1 MPYVNI
7 PDSGL
12 HGAIAKIVGKM
23 QGQVMGKVIKNS
35 TNITNSLNRKGCP
48 TASETNRLRKKLN
61 QNQKSLQQVQ
71 SRISK
76 FKAIPGKLKPPL
88 GGLKAALKIILSLPI
103 PQGVGIPP
111 GPAGGLILGLPINI
125 TTKYAD
131 TMHLLKEFIKQI
143 DEVVVAIEAVLETPS
158 ASLKSLTRNLGAAD
172 TAVKCCEIQA
182 ALNAQLDSGD
192 LTQGELDDLGLAD
205 DDGEL
210 IFSTLGPKLLAS
222 VSNKGLTN
230 SSKDSL
236 KSQSDLN
243 KKGKWLLSNPI
254 NDGKGDDVDGSGDG
268 SGDGTGTGTGDGS
281 SSGITYQVNDQVK
294 YENVE
299 YICIKEHTSSLENI
313 PPTKEFWSTLDS
325 AVDKGIN
332 DLLSSIRKIEDSNI
346 NSDTK
351 DLIKGLLDN
360 FADTGEGSASGNSKF
375 FHTGPDGTVYE
386 LRIKNDPQAPPI
398 APRRYA
404 VAINPEGVEMFV
416 GDKSFAS
423 DVEVLLNEI
432 KFRIDNQLS

>member
-12 HGAIAKIVGKM
+12 AGTIAKVVGKM
-23 QGQVMGKVIKNS
+23 MGGVMSKVIQNS

-48 TASETNRLRKKLN
+48 TGPETDRLRKKLN

-88 GGLKAALKIILSLPI
+88 GGLKAALKIILTLPI
-103 PQGVGIPP
+103 PQGIGIPP
-111 GPAGGLILGLPINI
+111 GPAGGLIIGLPINI

-143 DEVVVAIEAVLETPS
+143 DEIIVAIEAVLDTPS
-158 ASLKSLTRNLGAAD
+158 ASLKSLQRNLGSAD
-172 TAVKCCEIQA
+172 TAVKCCEIEA
-182 ALNAQLDSGD
+182 ALQKQLDNGD
-192 LTQGELDDLGLAD
+192 LTQTDIDDLGLSD
-205 DDGEL
+205 DDGDL
-210 IFSTLGPKLLAS
+210 IFSSLGPKLLAS

-236 KSQSDLN
+236 KSKSDLN
-243 KKGKWLLSNPI
+243 KKGKWLLKNPVSSNA
-254 NDGKGDDVDGSGDG
+254 DGGD
-268 SGDGTGTGTGDGS
+268 
-281 SSGITYQVNDQVK
+281 IIYLVNDQVK
-294 YENVE
+294 YNNVE
-299 YICIKEHTSSLENI
+299 YICIKGHTSSLENI
-313 PPTKEFWSTLDS
+313 PPTAEFWSTLDS
-325 AVDKGIN
+325 AVSKGVS
-332 DLLSSIRKIEDSNI
+332 DLLSGIRKIEDSNI
-346 NSDTK
+346 NSNTK
-351 DLIKGLLDN
+351 DLIRGLLDN
-360 FADTGEGSASGNSKF
+360 FANIGEGKAGINSKF
-375 FHTGPDGTVYE
+375 FHTGPDGVVYE

-404 VAINPEGVEMFV
+404 VAINPDGAEMFV

>member
-1 MPYVNI
+1 MAYVNI

-12 HGAIAKIVGKM
+12 HGSIAKIVGKM
-23 QGQVMGKVIKNS
+23 MGTVMSKLLQNS

-48 TASETNRLRKKLN
+48 TGPETDRLRKKLN
-61 QNQKSLQQVQ
+61 QNQKSLQKVQ

-76 FKAIPGKLKPPL
+76 FKAIPSKLKPPIS
-88 GGLKAALKIILSLPI
+88 GLKAALKIILTLPI
-103 PQGVGIPP
+103 PQGIGIPP
-111 GPAGGLILGLPINI
+111 GPAGGLIIGLPINI

-143 DEVVVAIEAVLETPS
+143 DEIVVAIEAVLETPA

-172 TAVKCCEIQA
+172 TAVKCCEIEA
-182 ALNAQLDSGD
+182 ALQRQLNSGD
-192 LTQGELDDLGLAD
+192 LTQTDIDELGLSD
-205 DDGEL
+205 DDGDL

-236 KSQSDLN
+236 KSKSDLN
-243 KKGKWLLSNPI
+243 KKGKWLLKNPV
-254 NDGKGDDVDGSGDG
+254 VDIDSESTDNN
-268 SGDGTGTGTGDGS
+268 SIANNS
-281 SSGITYQVNDQVK
+281 ITYNVDDQVK
-294 YENVE
+294 YKDVE
-299 YICIKEHTSSLENI
+299 YVCIKKHTSSLENI
-313 PPTKEFWSTLDS
+313 PPTAEYWSTLGS
-325 AVDKGIN
+325 AVNKGIS
-332 DLLSSIRKIEDSNI
+332 DLLSGIRKIEDSNI
-346 NSDTK
+346 NSNTK

-360 FADTGEGSASGNSKF
+360 FANIGEGEAGSNSDF
-375 FHTGPDGTVYE
+375 FYTGPDGVVYE

-404 VAINPEGVEMFV
+404 VAINPDGAEMFV

>member
-12 HGAIAKIVGKM
+12 HGTIAKIVGKM
-23 QGQVMGKVIKNS
+23 MGGVMSKVIQNS

-48 TASETNRLRKKLN
+48 TGPETDRLRKKLN

-88 GGLKAALKIILSLPI
+88 GGLKAALKIILTLPI
-103 PQGVGIPP
+103 PQGIGIPP
-111 GPAGGLILGLPINI
+111 GPAGGLIIGLPINI

-143 DEVVVAIEAVLETPS
+143 DEIIVAIEAVLDTPS
-158 ASLKSLTRNLGAAD
+158 ASLKSLQRNLGSAD
-172 TAVKCCEIQA
+172 TAVKCCEIEA
-182 ALNAQLDSGD
+182 ALQKQLDNGD
-192 LTQGELDDLGLAD
+192 LTQTDIDDLGLSD
-205 DDGEL
+205 DDGDL
-210 IFSTLGPKLLAS
+210 IFSSLGPKLLAS

-236 KSQSDLN
+236 KSKSDLN
-243 KKGKWLLSNPI
+243 KKGKWLLKNPVSSNA
-254 NDGKGDDVDGSGDG
+254 DGGD
-268 SGDGTGTGTGDGS
+268 
-281 SSGITYQVNDQVK
+281 IIYLVNDQVK
-294 YENVE
+294 YNNVE
-299 YICIKEHTSSLENI
+299 YICIKDHTSSLENI
-313 PPTKEFWSTLDS
+313 PPTAEFWSTLDS
-325 AVDKGIN
+325 AVSKGVS
-332 DLLSSIRKIEDSNI
+332 DLLSGIRKIEDSNI
-346 NSDTK
+346 NSNTK
-351 DLIKGLLDN
+351 DLIRGLLDN
-360 FADTGEGSASGNSKF
+360 FANIGEGKAGINSKF
-375 FHTGPDGTVYE
+375 FHTGPDGVVYE

-404 VAINPEGVEMFV
+404 VAINPDGAEMFV

>member
-12 HGAIAKIVGKM
+12 HGTIAKIVGKM
-23 QGQVMGKVIKNS
+23 MGGVMSKVIQNS

-48 TASETNRLRKKLN
+48 TGPETDRLRKKLN

-88 GGLKAALKIILSLPI
+88 GGLKAALKIILTLPI
-103 PQGVGIPP
+103 PQGIGIPP
-111 GPAGGLILGLPINI
+111 GPAGGLIIGLPINI

-143 DEVVVAIEAVLETPS
+143 DEIIVAIEAVLDTPS
-158 ASLKSLTRNLGAAD
+158 ASLKSLQRNLGSAD
-172 TAVKCCEIQA
+172 TAVKCCEIEA
-182 ALNAQLDSGD
+182 ALQKQLDNGD
-192 LTQGELDDLGLAD
+192 LTQTDIDDLGLSD
-205 DDGEL
+205 DDGDL
-210 IFSTLGPKLLAS
+210 IFSSLGPKLLAS

-236 KSQSDLN
+236 KSKSDLN
-243 KKGKWLLSNPI
+243 KKGKWLLKNPVSSNA
-254 NDGKGDDVDGSGDG
+254 DGGD
-268 SGDGTGTGTGDGS
+268 
-281 SSGITYQVNDQVK
+281 IIYLVNDQVK
-294 YENVE
+294 YNNVE

-313 PPTKEFWSTLDS
+313 PPTAEFWSTLDS
-325 AVDKGIN
+325 AVNKGVS
-332 DLLSSIRKIEDSNI
+332 DLLSGIRKIEDSNI
-346 NSDTK
+346 NSNTK

-360 FADTGEGSASGNSKF
+360 FANIGEGKAGINSKF
-375 FHTGPDGTVYE
+375 FHTGPDGIVYE

-404 VAINPEGVEMFV
+404 VAINPDGAEMFV

>member
-48 TASETNRLRKKLN
+48 TGSETNRLRKKLN

-254 NDGKGDDVDGSGDG
+254 NEGKGDVNDGKGDGVA
-268 SGDGTGTGTGDGS
+268 
-281 SSGITYQVNDQVK
+281 GITYQVNDQVK

-299 YICIKEHTSSLENI
+299 YICIKGHTSSLENI

-360 FADTGEGSASGNSKF
+360 FADTGEGSARSNSKF

>member
-12 HGAIAKIVGKM
+12 HGSIAKIVGKM
-23 QGQVMGKVIKNS
+23 QGQVMGKVIANS

-48 TASETNRLRKKLN
+48 TGEETNRLRKKLN

-76 FKAIPGKLKPPL
+76 FKAIPSKLKPPL

-143 DEVVVAIEAVLETPS
+143 DEVVVAIEAVLDTPA

-182 ALNAQLDSGD
+182 AINAQLDSGD
-192 LTQGELDDLGLAD
+192 LTQSDLDELGLSD

-243 KKGKWLLSNPI
+243 KKGKWLLNNPVGDADA
-254 NDGKGDDVDGSGDG
+254 DGDSP
-268 SGDGTGTGTGDGS
+268 
-281 SSGITYQVNDQVK
+281 GIVYEVNDQVK
-294 YENVE
+294 YNNVE
-299 YICIKEHTSSLENI
+299 YICIKKHTSSLENI
-313 PPTKEFWSTLDS
+313 PPTAEFWSTLDS

-332 DLLSSIRKIEDSNI
+332 DLLSGIRKIEDSNI

-351 DLIKGLLDN
+351 ALIKSLLDN
-360 FADTGEGSASGNSKF
+360 FADTGEGAASGDSKF
-375 FHTGPDGTVYE
+375 FHTGPDGVVYE
-386 LRIKNDPQAPPI
+386 LRIKNDPLAPPI

-404 VAINPEGVEMFV
+404 VAINPEGAEMFV

>member
-12 HGAIAKIVGKM
+12 HGTIAKIVGKM
-23 QGQVMGKVIKNS
+23 MGGVMSKVIQNS

-48 TASETNRLRKKLN
+48 TGPETDRLRKKLN

-88 GGLKAALKIILSLPI
+88 GGLKAALKIILTLPI
-103 PQGVGIPP
+103 PQGIGIPP
-111 GPAGGLILGLPINI
+111 GPAGGLIIGLPINI

-143 DEVVVAIEAVLETPS
+143 DEIIVAIEAVLDTPS
-158 ASLKSLTRNLGAAD
+158 ASLKSLQRNLGSAD
-172 TAVKCCEIQA
+172 TAVKCCEIEA
-182 ALNAQLDSGD
+182 ALQKQLDNGD
-192 LTQGELDDLGLAD
+192 LTQTDIDDLGLSD
-205 DDGEL
+205 DDGDL
-210 IFSTLGPKLLAS
+210 IFSSLGPKLLAS

-236 KSQSDLN
+236 KSKSDLN
-243 KKGKWLLSNPI
+243 KKGKWLLKNPVSSNA
-254 NDGKGDDVDGSGDG
+254 DGGD
-268 SGDGTGTGTGDGS
+268 
-281 SSGITYQVNDQVK
+281 IIYLVNDQVK
-294 YENVE
+294 YNNVE
-299 YICIKEHTSSLENI
+299 YICIKGHTSSLENI
-313 PPTKEFWSTLDS
+313 PPTAEFWSTLDS
-325 AVDKGIN
+325 AVNKGVS
-332 DLLSSIRKIEDSNI
+332 DLLSGIRKIEDSNI
-346 NSDTK
+346 NSNTK

-360 FADTGEGSASGNSKF
+360 FANIGEGKAGINSKF
-375 FHTGPDGTVYE
+375 FHTGPDGIVYE

-404 VAINPEGVEMFV
+404 VAINPDGAEMFV

>member
-12 HGAIAKIVGKM
+12 HGTIAKIVGKM
-23 QGQVMGKVIKNS
+23 MGGVMSKVIQNS

-48 TASETNRLRKKLN
+48 TGPETDRLRKKLN

-88 GGLKAALKIILSLPI
+88 GGLKAALKIILTLPI
-103 PQGVGIPP
+103 PQGIGIPP
-111 GPAGGLILGLPINI
+111 GPAGGLIIGLPINI

-143 DEVVVAIEAVLETPS
+143 DEIIVAIEAVLDTPS
-158 ASLKSLTRNLGAAD
+158 ASLKSLQRNLGSAD
-172 TAVKCCEIQA
+172 TAVKCCEIEA
-182 ALNAQLDSGD
+182 ALQKQLDNGD
-192 LTQGELDDLGLAD
+192 LTQTDIDDLGLSD
-205 DDGEL
+205 DDGDL
-210 IFSTLGPKLLAS
+210 IFSSLGPKLLAS

-236 KSQSDLN
+236 KSKSDLN
-243 KKGKWLLSNPI
+243 KKGKWLLKNPVSSNA
-254 NDGKGDDVDGSGDG
+254 DGGD
-268 SGDGTGTGTGDGS
+268 
-281 SSGITYQVNDQVK
+281 IIYLVNDQVK
-294 YENVE
+294 YNNVE

-313 PPTKEFWSTLDS
+313 PSTAEFWSTLDS
-325 AVDKGIN
+325 AVSKGVS
-332 DLLSSIRKIEDSNI
+332 DLLSGIRKIEDSNI
-346 NSDTK
+346 NSNTK
-351 DLIKGLLDN
+351 DLIRGLLDN
-360 FADTGEGSASGNSKF
+360 FANIGEGKAGINSKF
-375 FHTGPDGTVYE
+375 FHTGPDGVVYE

-404 VAINPEGVEMFV
+404 VAINPDGAEMFV

>member
-12 HGAIAKIVGKM
+12 HGTIAKIVGKM
-23 QGQVMGKVIKNS
+23 MGGVMSKVIQNS

-48 TASETNRLRKKLN
+48 TGPETDRLRKKLN

-88 GGLKAALKIILSLPI
+88 GGLKAALKIILTLPI
-103 PQGVGIPP
+103 PQGIGIPP
-111 GPAGGLILGLPINI
+111 GPAGGLIIGLPINI

-143 DEVVVAIEAVLETPS
+143 DEIIVAIEAVLDTPS
-158 ASLKSLTRNLGAAD
+158 ASLKSLQRNLGSAD
-172 TAVKCCEIQA
+172 TAVKCCEIEA
-182 ALNAQLDSGD
+182 ALQKQLDNGD
-192 LTQGELDDLGLAD
+192 LTQTDIDELGLSD
-205 DDGEL
+205 DDGDL
-210 IFSTLGPKLLAS
+210 IFSSLGPKLLAS

-236 KSQSDLN
+236 KSKSDLN
-243 KKGKWLLSNPI
+243 KKGKWLLKNPVSSNA
-254 NDGKGDDVDGSGDG
+254 DGGD
-268 SGDGTGTGTGDGS
+268 
-281 SSGITYQVNDQVK
+281 IIYLVNDQVK
-294 YENVE
+294 YNNVE

-313 PPTKEFWSTLDS
+313 PPTAEFWSTLDS
-325 AVDKGIN
+325 AVSKGVS
-332 DLLSSIRKIEDSNI
+332 DLLSGIRKIEDSNI
-346 NSDTK
+346 NSNTK
-351 DLIKGLLDN
+351 DLIRGLLDN
-360 FADTGEGSASGNSKF
+360 FANIGEGKAGINSKF
-375 FHTGPDGTVYE
+375 FHTGPDGVVYE

-404 VAINPEGVEMFV
+404 VAINPDGAEMFV

>member
-12 HGAIAKIVGKM
+12 HGTIAKIVGKM
-23 QGQVMGKVIKNS
+23 MGGVMSKVIQNS

-48 TASETNRLRKKLN
+48 TGPETDRLRKKLN

-88 GGLKAALKIILSLPI
+88 GGLKAALKIILTLPI
-103 PQGVGIPP
+103 PQGIGIPP
-111 GPAGGLILGLPINI
+111 GPAGGLIIGLPINI

-143 DEVVVAIEAVLETPS
+143 DEIIVAIEAVLDTPS
-158 ASLKSLTRNLGAAD
+158 ASLKSLQRNLGSAD
-172 TAVKCCEIQA
+172 TAVKCCEIEA
-182 ALNAQLDSGD
+182 ALQKQLDNGD
-192 LTQGELDDLGLAD
+192 LTQTDIDDLGLSD
-205 DDGEL
+205 DDGDL
-210 IFSTLGPKLLAS
+210 IFSSLGPKLLAS

-236 KSQSDLN
+236 KSKSDLN
-243 KKGKWLLSNPI
+243 KKGKWLLKNPI
-254 NDGKGDDVDGSGDG
+254 SSNADGVD
-268 SGDGTGTGTGDGS
+268 
-281 SSGITYQVNDQVK
+281 IIYLVNDQVK
-294 YENVE
+294 YNNVE

-313 PPTKEFWSTLDS
+313 PPTAEFWSTLDS
-325 AVDKGIN
+325 AVNKGVS
-332 DLLSSIRKIEDSNI
+332 DLLSGIRKIEDSNI
-346 NSDTK
+346 NSNTK

-360 FADTGEGSASGNSKF
+360 FANIGEGKAGINSKF
-375 FHTGPDGTVYE
+375 FHTGPDGIVYE

-404 VAINPEGVEMFV
+404 VAINPDGAEMFV

>member
-23 QGQVMGKVIKNS
+23 QGNVMAKVITNS

-48 TASETNRLRKKLN
+48 TGSETKRLRNKLN
-61 QNQKSLQQVQ
+61 QNTTALQKVS

-88 GGLKAALKIILSLPI
+88 GGLKAALKIILTLPI

-143 DEVVVAIEAVLETPS
+143 DEVVIAIEAVLSTPS
-158 ASLKSLTRNLGAAD
+158 ASLKSLKRNLGAAD
-172 TAVKCCEIQA
+172 TAVKCCEVEA
-182 ALNAQLDSGD
+182 ALKDQLDKGNINTKDLSDLSLLDDSGD
-192 LTQGELDDLGLAD
+192 M
-205 DDGEL
+205 
-210 IFSTLGPKLLAS
+210 IFSSLGPKLLAS

-230 SSKDSL
+230 SGKDSS
-236 KSQSDLN
+236 KNQSDL
-243 KKGKWLLSNPI
+243 KSRGKWMEGI
-254 NDGKGDDVDGSGDG
+254 DYKENDK
-268 SGDGTGTGTGDGS
+268 
-281 SSGITYQVNDQVK
+281 VK
-294 YENVE
+294 YKGVD
-299 YICIKEHTSSLENI
+299 YICLKDHHSSKSNI
-313 PPTKEFWSTLDS
+313 PPTKGFWNTLDGALDDS
-325 AVDKGIN
+325 VKKLLDSIKGIQ
-332 DLLSSIRKIEDSNI
+332 DSNL
-346 NSDTK
+346 DQEVK
-351 DLIKGLLDN
+351 DLIKSLIDQFDDLNDG
-360 FADTGEGSASGNSKF
+360 DTKNNSKF

-386 LRIKNDPQAPPI
+386 LKIKKDPSAPPI
-398 APRRYA
+398 APRRFA
-404 VAINPEGVEMFV
+404 VAINPDNVEMFV
-416 GDKSFAS
+416 GPKSFAS

>member
-23 QGQVMGKVIKNS
+23 QGQVMGKVIKNA

-48 TASETNRLRKKLN
+48 TGAETNRLRKKLN

-71 SRISK
+71 SRIAK

-172 TAVKCCEIQA
+172 TAVKCCEIEA

-230 SSKDSL
+230 SGKDSS
-236 KSQSDLN
+236 KNQSDLN
-243 KKGKWLLSNPI
+243 KKGKWLLNNPVDTSDG
-254 NDGKGDDVDGSGDG
+254 DGKL
-268 SGDGTGTGTGDGS
+268 
-281 SSGITYQVNDQVK
+281 SGIAYEVNDQVK
-294 YENVE
+294 YNNVE
-299 YICIKEHTSSLENI
+299 YICIKAHISSLKNI
-313 PPTKEFWSTLDS
+313 PPTAEFWNTLDS
-325 AVDKGIN
+325 AVNNGIN

-360 FADTGEGSASGNSKF
+360 FADTGEGSARGDSKF
-375 FHTGPDGTVYE
+375 FHTGPDGVVYE

>member
-12 HGAIAKIVGKM
+12 HGTIAKIVGKM
-23 QGQVMGKVIKNS
+23 MGGVMSKVIQNS

-48 TASETNRLRKKLN
+48 TGPETDRLRKKLN

-88 GGLKAALKIILSLPI
+88 GGLKAALKIILTLPI
-103 PQGVGIPP
+103 PQGIGIPP
-111 GPAGGLILGLPINI
+111 GPAGGLIIGLPINI

-143 DEVVVAIEAVLETPS
+143 DEIIVAIEAVLDTPS
-158 ASLKSLTRNLGAAD
+158 ASLKSLQRNLGAAD
-172 TAVKCCEIQA
+172 TAVKCCEIEA
-182 ALNAQLDSGD
+182 ALQKQLDNGD
-192 LTQGELDDLGLAD
+192 LTQTDIDDLGLSD
-205 DDGEL
+205 DDGDL
-210 IFSTLGPKLLAS
+210 IFSSLGPKLLAS

-236 KSQSDLN
+236 KSKSDLN
-243 KKGKWLLSNPI
+243 KKGKWILKNPVSSNA
-254 NDGKGDDVDGSGDG
+254 DGGD
-268 SGDGTGTGTGDGS
+268 
-281 SSGITYQVNDQVK
+281 IIYLVNDQVK
-294 YENVE
+294 YNNVE

-313 PPTKEFWSTLDS
+313 PPTAEFWSTLDS
-325 AVDKGIN
+325 AVSKGVS
-332 DLLSSIRKIEDSNI
+332 DLLSGIRKIEDSNI
-346 NSDTK
+346 NSNTK

-360 FADTGEGSASGNSKF
+360 FANIGEGKAGINSKF
-375 FHTGPDGTVYE
+375 FHTGPDGVVYE

-404 VAINPEGVEMFV
+404 VAINPDGAEMFV

-423 DVEVLLNEI
+423 DAEVLLNEI

>member
-12 HGAIAKIVGKM
+12 HGTIAKIVGKM
-23 QGQVMGKVIKNS
+23 MGGVMSKVIQNS

-48 TASETNRLRKKLN
+48 TGPETDRLRKKLN

-88 GGLKAALKIILSLPI
+88 GGLKAALKIILTLPI
-103 PQGVGIPP
+103 PQGIGIPP
-111 GPAGGLILGLPINI
+111 GPAGGLIIGLPINI

-143 DEVVVAIEAVLETPS
+143 DEIIVAIEAVLDTPS
-158 ASLKSLTRNLGAAD
+158 ASLKSLQRNLGSAD
-172 TAVKCCEIQA
+172 TAVKCCEIEA
-182 ALNAQLDSGD
+182 ALQKQLDNGD
-192 LTQGELDDLGLAD
+192 LTQTDIDDLGLSD
-205 DDGEL
+205 DDGDL
-210 IFSTLGPKLLAS
+210 IFSSLGPKLLAS

-236 KSQSDLN
+236 KSKSDLN
-243 KKGKWLLSNPI
+243 KKGKWLLKNPVSSNA
-254 NDGKGDDVDGSGDG
+254 DGGD
-268 SGDGTGTGTGDGS
+268 
-281 SSGITYQVNDQVK
+281 IIYLVNDQVK
-294 YENVE
+294 YNNVE

-313 PPTKEFWSTLDS
+313 PPTAEFWSTLDS
-325 AVDKGIN
+325 AVSKGVS
-332 DLLSSIRKIEDSNI
+332 DLLSGIRKIEDSNI
-346 NSDTK
+346 NSNTK
-351 DLIKGLLDN
+351 DLIRGLLDN
-360 FADTGEGSASGNSKF
+360 FANIGEGKAGINSKF
-375 FHTGPDGTVYE
+375 FHTGPDGVVYE

-404 VAINPEGVEMFV
+404 VAINPDGAEMFV

>member
-12 HGAIAKIVGKM
+12 HGTIAKLVGKM
-23 QGQVMGKVIKNS
+23 MGGVMSKVIQNS

-48 TASETNRLRKKLN
+48 TGPETDRLRSKLN

-88 GGLKAALKIILSLPI
+88 GGLKAALKIILTLPI
-103 PQGVGIPP
+103 PQGIGIPP
-111 GPAGGLILGLPINI
+111 GPAGGLIIGLPINI

-143 DEVVVAIEAVLETPS
+143 DEIIVAIEAVLDTPS
-158 ASLKSLTRNLGAAD
+158 ASLKSLKRNLGAAD
-172 TAVKCCEIQA
+172 TAVKCCEIEA
-182 ALNAQLDSGD
+182 ALQKQLDSGD
-192 LTQGELDDLGLAD
+192 LTQTDIDELGLSD
-205 DDGEL
+205 DDGDL

-236 KSQSDLN
+236 KSKSDLN
-243 KKGKWLLSNPI
+243 KKGKWLDTNPI
-254 NDGKGDDVDGSGDG
+254 TKKSNS
-268 SGDGTGTGTGDGS
+268 
-281 SSGITYQVNDQVK
+281 IQYLVNDQVK
-294 YENVE
+294 HNNVE
-299 YICIKEHTSSLENI
+299 YICMKDHISSLENI
-313 PPTKEFWSTLDS
+313 PPTAGYWSTLDS
-325 AVDKGIN
+325 AVNKGVG
-332 DLLSSIRKIEDSNI
+332 DLLSGIRKIEDSNI
-346 NSDTK
+346 NSNTK

-360 FADTGEGSASGNSKF
+360 FANIGEGNASINSKF

-386 LRIKNDPQAPPI
+386 LRIKNDIQAPPI

-404 VAINPEGVEMFV
+404 VAINPDGAEMFV

>member
-48 TASETNRLRKKLN
+48 TGSETNRLRKKLN

-254 NDGKGDDVDGSGDG
+254 NDG
-268 SGDGTGTGTGDGS
+268 TGDGS

-299 YICIKEHTSSLENI
+299 YICIKGHTSSLENI

-360 FADTGEGSASGNSKF
+360 FADTGEGSASSNSKF

>member
-12 HGAIAKIVGKM
+12 HGTIAKIVGKM
-23 QGQVMGKVIKNS
+23 MGGVMSKVIQNS

-48 TASETNRLRKKLN
+48 TGPETDRLRKKLN

-88 GGLKAALKIILSLPI
+88 GGLKAALKIILTLPI
-103 PQGVGIPP
+103 PQGIGIPP
-111 GPAGGLILGLPINI
+111 GPAGGLIIGLPINI

-143 DEVVVAIEAVLETPS
+143 DEIIVAIEAVLDTPS
-158 ASLKSLTRNLGAAD
+158 ASLKSLQRNLGAAD
-172 TAVKCCEIQA
+172 TAVKCCEIEA
-182 ALNAQLDSGD
+182 ALQKQLDNGD
-192 LTQGELDDLGLAD
+192 LTQTDIDDLGLSD
-205 DDGEL
+205 DDGDL
-210 IFSTLGPKLLAS
+210 IFSSLGPKLLAS

-236 KSQSDLN
+236 KSKSDLN
-243 KKGKWLLSNPI
+243 KKGKWILKNPVSSNA
-254 NDGKGDDVDGSGDG
+254 DGGD
-268 SGDGTGTGTGDGS
+268 
-281 SSGITYQVNDQVK
+281 IIYLVNDQVK
-294 YENVE
+294 YNNVE

-313 PPTKEFWSTLDS
+313 PPTAEFWSTLDS
-325 AVDKGIN
+325 AVSKGVS
-332 DLLSSIRKIEDSNI
+332 DLLSGIRKIEDSNI
-346 NSDTK
+346 NSNTK

-360 FADTGEGSASGNSKF
+360 FANIGEGKAGINSKF
-375 FHTGPDGTVYE
+375 FHTGPDGVVYE

-404 VAINPEGVEMFV
+404 VAINPDGAEMFV

>member
-12 HGAIAKIVGKM
+12 HGTIAKIVGKM
-23 QGQVMGKVIKNS
+23 MGGVMSKVIQNS

-48 TASETNRLRKKLN
+48 TGPETDRLRKKLN

-88 GGLKAALKIILSLPI
+88 GGLKAALKIILTLPI
-103 PQGVGIPP
+103 PQGIGIPP
-111 GPAGGLILGLPINI
+111 GPAGGLIIGLPINI

-143 DEVVVAIEAVLETPS
+143 DEIIVAIEAVLDTPS
-158 ASLKSLTRNLGAAD
+158 ASLKSLQRNLGSAD
-172 TAVKCCEIQA
+172 TAVKCCEIEA
-182 ALNAQLDSGD
+182 ALQKQLDNGD
-192 LTQGELDDLGLAD
+192 LTQTDINDLGLSD
-205 DDGEL
+205 DDGDL
-210 IFSTLGPKLLAS
+210 IFSSLGPKLLAS

-236 KSQSDLN
+236 KSKSDLN
-243 KKGKWLLSNPI
+243 KKGKWLLKNPVSSNA
-254 NDGKGDDVDGSGDG
+254 DGGD
-268 SGDGTGTGTGDGS
+268 
-281 SSGITYQVNDQVK
+281 IIYLVNDQVK
-294 YENVE
+294 YNNVE

-313 PPTKEFWSTLDS
+313 PPTAEFWSTLDS
-325 AVDKGIN
+325 AVSKGVS
-332 DLLSSIRKIEDSNI
+332 DLLSGIRKIEDSNI
-346 NSDTK
+346 NSNTK
-351 DLIKGLLDN
+351 DLIRGLLDN
-360 FADTGEGSASGNSKF
+360 FANIGEGKAGINSKF
-375 FHTGPDGTVYE
+375 FHTGPDGVVYE

-404 VAINPEGVEMFV
+404 VAINPDGAEMFV

>member
-12 HGAIAKIVGKM
+12 AGTIAKVVGKM
-23 QGQVMGKVIKNS
+23 MGGVMSKVIQNS

-48 TASETNRLRKKLN
+48 TGPETDRLRKKLN

-88 GGLKAALKIILSLPI
+88 GGLKAALKIILTLPI
-103 PQGVGIPP
+103 PQGIGIPP
-111 GPAGGLILGLPINI
+111 GPAGGLIIGLPINI

-143 DEVVVAIEAVLETPS
+143 DEIIVAIEAVLDTPS
-158 ASLKSLTRNLGAAD
+158 ASLKSLQRNLGSAD
-172 TAVKCCEIQA
+172 TAVKCCEIEA
-182 ALNAQLDSGD
+182 ALQKQLDNGD
-192 LTQGELDDLGLAD
+192 LTQTDIDDLGLSD
-205 DDGEL
+205 DDGDL
-210 IFSTLGPKLLAS
+210 IFSSLGPKLLAS

-230 SSKDSL
+230 NSKDSL
-236 KSQSDLN
+236 KSKSDLN
-243 KKGKWLLSNPI
+243 KKGKWLLKNPVSSNA
-254 NDGKGDDVDGSGDG
+254 DGGD
-268 SGDGTGTGTGDGS
+268 
-281 SSGITYQVNDQVK
+281 IIYLVNDQVK
-294 YENVE
+294 YNNVE

-313 PPTKEFWSTLDS
+313 PPTAEFWSTLDS
-325 AVDKGIN
+325 AVSKGVS
-332 DLLSSIRKIEDSNI
+332 DLLSGIRKIEDSNI
-346 NSDTK
+346 NSNTK
-351 DLIKGLLDN
+351 DLIRGLLDN
-360 FADTGEGSASGNSKF
+360 FANIGEGKAGINSKF
-375 FHTGPDGTVYE
+375 FHTGPDGVVYE

-404 VAINPEGVEMFV
+404 VAINPDGAEMFV

>member
-23 QGQVMGKVIKNS
+23 QGSVMAKVISNS

-48 TASETNRLRKKLN
+48 TGAETNRLRNKLN
-61 QNQKSLQQVQ
+61 QNTTALQKVS

-88 GGLKAALKIILSLPI
+88 GGLKAALKIILTLPI

-143 DEVVVAIEAVLETPS
+143 DEVIIAIEAVLSTPS
-158 ASLKSLTRNLGAAD
+158 QSLKSLKRNLGAAD
-172 TAVKCCEIQA
+172 TAVKCCEIEA
-182 ALNAQLDSGD
+182 ALKEQLDKGK
-192 LTQGELDDLGLAD
+192 LTNKELNDLGLFEGE
-205 DDGEL
+205 DDGSDLVSSGLSGRQL

-230 SSKDSL
+230 SGKDSS
-236 KSQSDLN
+236 KNQSDLKSRGN
-243 KKGKWLLSNPI
+243 WLEGVYYNE
-254 NDGKGDDVDGSGDG
+254 NDKVKYKGD
-268 SGDGTGTGTGDGS
+268 
-281 SSGITYQVNDQVK
+281 
-294 YENVE
+294 E
-299 YICIKEHTSSLENI
+299 YICLQDHLSSKSNI
-313 PPTKEFWSTLDS
+313 PPTKGFWSTLDGALDES
-325 AVDKGIN
+325 VRKLLDSIKG
-332 DLLSSIRKIEDSNI
+332 IEDSNI
-346 NSDTK
+346 DQEVK
-351 DLIKGLLDN
+351 DLIKGLIDQFNDLNDG
-360 FADTGEGSASGNSKF
+360 DTKDNSKF
-375 FHTGPDGTVYE
+375 FHTGPDGIVYE
-386 LRIKNDPQAPPI
+386 LKIKKDPSAPPI
-398 APRRYA
+398 APRRFA
-404 VAINPEGVEMFV
+404 VAINPENVEMFV
-416 GDKSFAS
+416 GPKSFAS

>member
-12 HGAIAKIVGKM
+12 HGTIAKIVGKM
-23 QGQVMGKVIKNS
+23 MGGVMSKVIQNS

-48 TASETNRLRKKLN
+48 TGPETDRLRKKLN

-88 GGLKAALKIILSLPI
+88 GGLKAALKIILTLPI
-103 PQGVGIPP
+103 PQGIGIPP
-111 GPAGGLILGLPINI
+111 GPAGGLIIGLPINI

-143 DEVVVAIEAVLETPS
+143 DEIIVAIEAVLDTPS
-158 ASLKSLTRNLGAAD
+158 ASLKSLQRNLGSAD
-172 TAVKCCEIQA
+172 TAVKCCEIEA
-182 ALNAQLDSGD
+182 ALQKQLDNGD
-192 LTQGELDDLGLAD
+192 LTQTDIDDLGLSD
-205 DDGEL
+205 DDGDL
-210 IFSTLGPKLLAS
+210 IFSSLGPKLLAS

-236 KSQSDLN
+236 KSKSDLN
-243 KKGKWLLSNPI
+243 KKGKWLLKNPVSSNA
-254 NDGKGDDVDGSGDG
+254 DGGD
-268 SGDGTGTGTGDGS
+268 
-281 SSGITYQVNDQVK
+281 IIYLVNDQVK
-294 YENVE
+294 YNNVE
-299 YICIKEHTSSLENI
+299 YICIKKHTSSLENI
-313 PPTKEFWSTLDS
+313 PPTAEFWSTLDS
-325 AVDKGIN
+325 AVSKGVS
-332 DLLSSIRKIEDSNI
+332 DLLSGIRKIEDSNI
-346 NSDTK
+346 NSNTK
-351 DLIKGLLDN
+351 DLIRGLLDN
-360 FADTGEGSASGNSKF
+360 FANIGEGKAGINSKF
-375 FHTGPDGTVYE
+375 FHTGPDGVVYE

-404 VAINPEGVEMFV
+404 VAINPDGAEMFV

>member
-48 TASETNRLRKKLN
+48 TGSETNRLRKKLN

-243 KKGKWLLSNPI
+243 KKGRWLYNNPI
-254 NDGKGDDVDGSGDG
+254 TNEE
-268 SGDGTGTGTGDGS
+268 
-281 SSGITYQVNDQVK
+281 GIAYEVNDQVK
-294 YENVE
+294 HNNVE
-299 YICIKEHTSSLENI
+299 YICIKAHISSLENI

-360 FADTGEGSASGNSKF
+360 FADTGEGSASSNSKF

>member
-12 HGAIAKIVGKM
+12 HGTIAKIVGKM
-23 QGQVMGKVIKNS
+23 MGGVMSKVIQNS

-48 TASETNRLRKKLN
+48 TGPETDRLRKKLN

-88 GGLKAALKIILSLPI
+88 GGLKAALKIILTLPI
-103 PQGVGIPP
+103 PQGIGIPP
-111 GPAGGLILGLPINI
+111 GPAGGLIIGLPINI

-143 DEVVVAIEAVLETPS
+143 DEIIVAIEAVLDTPS
-158 ASLKSLTRNLGAAD
+158 ASLKSLQRNLGSAD
-172 TAVKCCEIQA
+172 TAVKCCEIEA
-182 ALNAQLDSGD
+182 ALQKQLDNGD
-192 LTQGELDDLGLAD
+192 LTQTDIDDLGLSD
-205 DDGEL
+205 DDGDL
-210 IFSTLGPKLLAS
+210 IFSSLGPKLLAS

-236 KSQSDLN
+236 KSKSDLN
-243 KKGKWLLSNPI
+243 KKGKWLLKNPI
-254 NDGKGDDVDGSGDG
+254 SSNADGGD
-268 SGDGTGTGTGDGS
+268 
-281 SSGITYQVNDQVK
+281 IIYLVNDQVK
-294 YENVE
+294 YNNVE

-313 PPTKEFWSTLDS
+313 PPTAEFWSTLDS
-325 AVDKGIN
+325 AVNKGVS
-332 DLLSSIRKIEDSNI
+332 DLLSGIRKIEDSNI
-346 NSDTK
+346 NSNTK

-360 FADTGEGSASGNSKF
+360 FANIGEGKAGINSKF
-375 FHTGPDGTVYE
+375 FHTGPDGIVYE

-404 VAINPEGVEMFV
+404 VAINPDGAEMFV

>member
-12 HGAIAKIVGKM
+12 HATIAKIVGKM
-23 QGQVMGKVIKNS
+23 RGGVMSKVIQNS

-48 TASETNRLRKKLN
+48 TGPETDRLRKKLN

-88 GGLKAALKIILSLPI
+88 GGLKAALKIILTLPI
-103 PQGVGIPP
+103 PQGIGIPP
-111 GPAGGLILGLPINI
+111 GPAGGLIIGLPINI

-143 DEVVVAIEAVLETPS
+143 DEIIVAIEAVLDTPS
-158 ASLKSLTRNLGAAD
+158 ASLKSLQRNLGSAD
-172 TAVKCCEIQA
+172 TAVKCCEIEA
-182 ALNAQLDSGD
+182 ALQKQLDNGD
-192 LTQGELDDLGLAD
+192 LTQTDIDDLGLSD
-205 DDGEL
+205 DDGDL
-210 IFSTLGPKLLAS
+210 IFSSLGPKLLAS

-236 KSQSDLN
+236 KSKSDLN
-243 KKGKWLLSNPI
+243 KKGKWLLKNPVSSNA
-254 NDGKGDDVDGSGDG
+254 DGGD
-268 SGDGTGTGTGDGS
+268 
-281 SSGITYQVNDQVK
+281 IIYLVNDQVK
-294 YENVE
+294 YNNVE

-313 PPTKEFWSTLDS
+313 PPTAEFWSTLDS
-325 AVDKGIN
+325 AVSKGVS
-332 DLLSSIRKIEDSNI
+332 DLLSGIRKIEDSNI
-346 NSDTK
+346 NSNTK
-351 DLIKGLLDN
+351 DLIRGLLDN
-360 FADTGEGSASGNSKF
+360 FANIGEGKAGINSKF
-375 FHTGPDGTVYE
+375 FHTGPDGVVYE

-404 VAINPEGVEMFV
+404 VAINPDGAEMFV

>member
-12 HGAIAKIVGKM
+12 HGTIAKIVGKM
-23 QGQVMGKVIKNS
+23 QGQVMGKVIKNA

-48 TASETNRLRKKLN
+48 TGTETNRLRKKLN

-76 FKAIPGKLKPPL
+76 FKAIPSKLKPPL

-158 ASLKSLTRNLGAAD
+158 SSLKSLTRNLGAAD
-172 TAVKCCEIQA
+172 TAVKCCEIEA
-182 ALNAQLDSGD
+182 ALTAQLDNGD

-243 KKGKWLLSNPI
+243 KKGKWLLNNPI
-254 NDGKGDDVDGSGDG
+254 TNEES
-268 SGDGTGTGTGDGS
+268 
-281 SSGITYQVNDQVK
+281 IAYEVNDQVK
-294 YENVE
+294 HNNVE
-299 YICIKEHTSSLENI
+299 YICIKAHTSSLENI
-313 PPTKEFWSTLDS
+313 PPTTEFWSTLDS
-325 AVDKGIN
+325 AVGKGID

-360 FADTGEGSASGNSKF
+360 FTDIGEGSLSNNSKF
-375 FHTGPDGTVYE
+375 FHTGPNGIVYE
-386 LRIKNDPQAPPI
+386 LRIKSDPLAPPI

-404 VAINPEGVEMFV
+404 VAINPDGAEMFV

-423 DVEVLLNEI
+423 DAEVLLNEI

>member
-12 HGAIAKIVGKM
+12 HGTIAKIVGKM
-23 QGQVMGKVIKNS
+23 QGQVMGKVIKNA

-48 TASETNRLRKKLN
+48 TGAETNRLRKKLN

-76 FKAIPGKLKPPL
+76 FKAVPGKLKPPL

-143 DEVVVAIEAVLETPS
+143 DEVIVAIEAVLDTPS

-172 TAVKCCEIQA
+172 TAVKCCEIEA
-182 ALNAQLDSGD
+182 ALNAQLDNGD
-192 LTQGELDDLGLAD
+192 LTQSELDDLGLSD

-243 KKGKWLLSNPI
+243 KKGKWLLKNPI
-254 NDGKGDDVDGSGDG
+254 DSLEDGEGDDDGDGDGK
-268 SGDGTGTGTGDGS
+268 S
-281 SSGITYQVNDQVK
+281 SDITYEVNDQVK
-294 YENVE
+294 YNNVE
-299 YICIKEHTSSLENI
+299 YICIKGHTSSLENI

-325 AVDKGIN
+325 AVGKGID

-360 FADTGEGSASGNSKF
+360 FTDTGEGGASSNSKF
-375 FHTGPDGTVYE
+375 FHTGPDGVVYE
-386 LRIKNDPQAPPI
+386 LRIKNDPLAPPI

-404 VAINPEGVEMFV
+404 VAINPDGAEMFV

>member
-12 HGAIAKIVGKM
+12 HGTIAKIVGKM
-23 QGQVMGKVIKNS
+23 MGGVMSKVIQNS

-48 TASETNRLRKKLN
+48 TGPETDRLRKKLN

-88 GGLKAALKIILSLPI
+88 GGLKAALKIILTLPI
-103 PQGVGIPP
+103 PQGIGIPP
-111 GPAGGLILGLPINI
+111 GPAGGLIIGLPINI

-143 DEVVVAIEAVLETPS
+143 DEIIVAIEAVLDTLS
-158 ASLKSLTRNLGAAD
+158 ASLKSLQRNLGSAD
-172 TAVKCCEIQA
+172 TAVKCCEIEA
-182 ALNAQLDSGD
+182 ALQKQLDNGD
-192 LTQGELDDLGLAD
+192 LTQTDIDDLGLSD
-205 DDGEL
+205 DDGDL
-210 IFSTLGPKLLAS
+210 IFSSLGPKLLAS

-236 KSQSDLN
+236 KSKSDLN
-243 KKGKWLLSNPI
+243 KKGKWLLKNPVSSNA
-254 NDGKGDDVDGSGDG
+254 DGGD
-268 SGDGTGTGTGDGS
+268 
-281 SSGITYQVNDQVK
+281 IIYLVNDQVK
-294 YENVE
+294 YNNVE

-313 PPTKEFWSTLDS
+313 PPTAEFWSTLDS
-325 AVDKGIN
+325 AVNKGVS
-332 DLLSSIRKIEDSNI
+332 DLLSGIRKIEDSNI
-346 NSDTK
+346 NSNTK

-360 FADTGEGSASGNSKF
+360 FANIGEGKAGINSKF
-375 FHTGPDGTVYE
+375 FHTGPDGIVYE

-404 VAINPEGVEMFV
+404 VAINPDGAEMFV